1 MQKKNSD
8 GSYTGVWGVT
18 MAGNMWCNGSLNVAG
33 QTTFDTDVTFHK
45 KIYDFSGCEIINAA
59 SGGSSL
65 VVGYGQYDKKLK
77 TYLEGGT
84 IYLRHNGGGVEIQNR
99 TATRFK
105 LCSLNWSLDGSE
117 AVRDTI
123 ESAGGFVLSANGGDN
138 RLYLFGSSIYLNSN
152 TTVNGNVVARG
163 DVKLNFK
170 AVSGTVPLVVNTSGV
185 ITTASSSERYKENIK
200 PVEDAVLDP
209 SGLYDVQVCQYNYKP
224 EYKNNELVSG
234 TQIGVIAEDLDKHY
248 PNAVIYDSEG
258 RPESW
263 QDRIMIP
270 AMLKL
275 IQDQKKQLDALQAE
289 VDALKAKLQ

>member
-1 MQKKNSD
+1 M
-8 GSYTGVWGVT
+8 
-18 MAGNMWCNGSLNVAG
+18 
-33 QTTFDTDVTFHK
+33 
-45 KIYDFSGCEIINAA
+45 
-59 SGGSSL
+59 
-65 VVGYGQYDKKLK
+65 
-77 TYLEGGT
+77 
-84 IYLRHNGGGVEIQNR
+84 
-99 TATRFK
+99 
-105 LCSLNWSLDGSE
+105 
-117 AVRDTI
+117 
-123 ESAGGFVLSANGGDN
+123 
-138 RLYLFGSSIYLNSN
+138 YLFGSSIYLNSN

-170 AVSGTVPLVVNTSGV
+170 AVSGTVSLVVNTSGV

>member
-1 MQKKNSD
+1 MQIVEKN
-8 GSYTGVWGVT
+8 GLY
-18 MAGNMWCNGSLNVAG
+18 LNAKS
-33 QTTFDTDVTFHK
+33 TW
-45 KIYDFSGCEIINAA
+45 IYNAA
-59 SGGSSL
+59 
-65 VVGYGQYDKKLK
+65 
-77 TYLEGGT
+77 T
-84 IYLRHNGGGVEIQNR
+84 ITGNL
-99 TATRFK
+99 
-105 LCSLNWSLDGSE
+105 
-117 AVRDTI
+117 
-123 ESAGGFVLSANGGDN
+123 
-138 RLYLFGSSIYLNSN
+138 
-152 TTVNGNVVARG
+152 TVRG
-163 DVKLNFK
+163 DVTLNFK
-170 AVSGTVPLVVNTSGV
+170 SSSGTMPLVVNTRGV

-209 SGLYDVQVCQYNYKP
+209 NGLYDVQVCQYNYKP
-224 EYKNNELVSG
+224 EYKDNELVSG